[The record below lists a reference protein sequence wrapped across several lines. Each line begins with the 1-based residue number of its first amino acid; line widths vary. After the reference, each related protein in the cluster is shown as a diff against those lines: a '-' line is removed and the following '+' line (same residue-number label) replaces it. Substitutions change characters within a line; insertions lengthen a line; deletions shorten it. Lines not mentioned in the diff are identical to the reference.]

1 VAVVVA
7 VADNLVPVSPTKA
20 LRAMLALH
28 LVDTVKVKTA
38 ATVPAAVV
46 VVVANLVA
54 LAD

>member
-1 VAVVVA
+1 VVEVVA
-7 VADNLVPVSPTKA
+7 VDNLVPVSPTKA

-28 LVDTVKVKTA
+28 LVDTVKAKTA
-38 ATVPAAVV
+38 ATVPVAAV